1 MIQRIQS
8 IFLLLAA
15 GTSFGVLGSS
25 FANAKAAVASPIFA
39 DQVYNV
45 QDNIALLVVF
55 AVAGALALA
64 SIFLF
69 KNRKTQL
76 QISTVAMVANLLGL
90 GYAAFLLYQ
99 DQVNVASLTVS
110 VGAFLPLI
118 AILLEILANRAI
130 RKDNKLVRSMDR
142 LR

>member
-15 GTSFGVLGSS
+15 GASFGALAVP
-25 FANAKAAVASPIFA
+25 FANAKGAVQSAIFA

-45 QDNIALLVVF
+45 QDNPALLIVF
-55 AVAGALALA
+55 ALAGVLAVA

-69 KNRKTQL
+69 KNRATQSR
-76 QISTVAMVANLLGL
+76 IAIVALVAVI
-90 GYAAFLLYQ
+90 FLLQ
-99 DQVNVASLTVS
+99 QVSFASVALS
-110 VGAFLPLI
+110 VGIFLPLVAGLFI
-118 AILLEILANRAI
+118 WLAQRNI
-130 RKDNKLVRSMDR
+130 RKDEKLVRSMDR

>member
-15 GTSFGVLGSS
+15 GASFGALATP
-25 FANAKAAVASPIFA
+25 FANAKGAVQNAIFA

-45 QDNIALLVVF
+45 QDNPALLIVF
-55 AVAGALALA
+55 ALAGVLAVA

-69 KNRKTQL
+69 KNRATQSR
-76 QISTVAMVANLLGL
+76 IAIVALVANLGGL
-90 GYAAFLLYQ
+90 AFAVIFLLQ
-99 DQVNVASLTVS
+99 QVSFASVALS
-110 VGAFLPLI
+110 VGIFLPLVAGLFI
-118 AILLEILANRAI
+118 WLAQRNI
-130 RKDNKLVRSMDR
+130 RKDEKLVRSMDR